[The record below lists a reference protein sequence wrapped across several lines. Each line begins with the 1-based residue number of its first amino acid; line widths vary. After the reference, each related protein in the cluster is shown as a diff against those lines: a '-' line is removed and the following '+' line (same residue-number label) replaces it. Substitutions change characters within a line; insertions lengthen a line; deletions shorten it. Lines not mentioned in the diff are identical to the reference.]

1 LMNSNHRI
9 LLYGIYGFLLGLVFP
24 IIATVLR
31 FHELG
36 TQFSAKMLAAVHLS
50 EPLML
55 IIDLAPVILG
65 VSFSLIGIQAARH
78 YQTSQELEDHISRE
92 KDKTEY
98 EQYFLEALINSSSF
112 AIVRLDTSHH
122 IITCNQQFEEL
133 FGYSCDEIIGKQL
146 DDMIA
151 TEDLLAEASNVSA
164 SVSRGNLV
172 RLVSKRKRKDG
183 SLVDVEI
190 VGIPVS
196 VGGEKIGIIG
206 LYNDI
211 SAQLEAQQAI
221 NESESR
227 FRSLF
232 QDSPISLWEEDFSGV
247 REILQAIGNQQE
259 IIKQLETDISLVQEC
274 LQAVKV
280 LDVNQATLDL
290 YNARSK
296 SELLAGLSNILVD
309 DSLKEFRNELIALVN
324 GKEFFECEILQKK
337 VTGELIHG
345 WLRFSLPREYKENWK
360 RVFISIMDIT
370 DRKLTEQKMRY
381 LSFHDQLTGLYN
393 RAYFE
398 EELRRLEHG
407 RQYPIS
413 IIACDLDGLKQ
424 INDNLGHSTGD
435 KAIQAA
441 AKILGG
447 DTFRNEDVVARTG
460 GDEFVI
466 ILPAVDLNEN
476 PSVLERIESRI
487 TAHNASKNEDGLYRP
502 ISLSFGYAVAYQG
515 SSLEQTVNQA
525 DRAMYDQ
532 KSSKYPPRQRIP

>member
-1 LMNSNHRI
+1 MNSNRRI
-9 LLYGIYGFLLGLVFP
+9 LLYGLYGLLLGLVFP
-24 IIATVLR
+24 IIATFLR
-31 FHELG
+31 FYELG
-36 TQFSAKMLAAVHLS
+36 AQLSAKMLFAIHLS

-55 IIDLAPVILG
+55 IIDISPVVLAA
-65 VSFSLIGIQAARH
+65 SFSLVGIQSSRFF
-78 YQTSQELEDHISRE
+78 QTSLELEDHISRE
-92 KDKTEY
+92 KDKTDY

-112 AIVRLDTSHH
+112 AIVRLDTNHH

-133 FGYSCDEIIGKQL
+133 FGYSCDEIVGKHL

-151 TEDLLAEASNVSA
+151 TDELLAEASNVSA
-164 SVSRGNLV
+164 SVSRGSLV
-172 RLVSKRKRKDG
+172 KLTSKRKRKDG

-190 VGIPVS
+190 MGIPVS

-247 REILQAIGNQQE
+247 KEILESIGNQQE
-259 IIKQLETDISLVQEC
+259 IITQLKTDISLVQEC
-274 LQAVKV
+274 LQEVEI

-290 YNARSK
+290 YNASSK
-296 SELLAGLSNILVD
+296 SELLSGLSNILVD
-309 DSLKEFRNELIALVN
+309 DSINEFRNELIALVE

-337 VTGELIHG
+337 ISGELIYG
-345 WLRFSLPREYKENWK
+345 WLRFSLPNEYKETWK

-398 EELRRLEHG
+398 EELRRLDDG

-413 IIACDLDGLKQ
+413 IIACDLDRLKQ
-424 INDNLGHSTGD
+424 INDNFGHSAGD

-447 DTFRNEDVVARTG
+447 DTFRSEDVVARTG

-466 ILPAVDLNEN
+466 ILPAVDLNER
-476 PSVLERIESRI
+476 PAVLERIESRI
-487 TAHNASKNEDGLYRP
+487 TAHNASNNDDGLYRP

-515 SSLEQTVNQA
+515 NSLEQTVKQA
-525 DRAMYDQ
+525 DRAMYVQ
-532 KSSKYPPRQRIP
+532 KSSKYPPRQKIP

>member
-1 LMNSNHRI
+1 MNSNRRI
-9 LLYGIYGFLLGLVFP
+9 FLYGIYGFLLGLVFP
-24 IIATVLR
+24 IIATFLR
-31 FHELG
+31 FYELG
-36 TQFSAKMLAAVHLS
+36 AQLSAKMLFAIHLS

-151 TEDLLAEASNVSA
+151 TKDLLAEASNVSA

-211 SAQLEAQQAI
+211 SSQLEAQQAI

-227 FRSLF
+227 FKSLF
-232 QDSPISLWEEDFSGV
+232 QDSPISLWEENFSGV
-247 REILQAIGNQQE
+247 KEILEAVGNQQE
-259 IIKQLETDISLVQEC
+259 IIRQLETDISLVQDC
-274 LQAVKV
+274 LQAVEV

-296 SELLAGLSNILVD
+296 GELLAGLSNILVD
-309 DSLKEFRNELIALVN
+309 DSLNEFRNELIALVN
-324 GKEFFECEILQKK
+324 EKEFFECEILQKK
-337 VTGELIHG
+337 ISGELIHG
-345 WLRFSLPREYKENWK
+345 WLRLSLPKEYKKNWK

-398 EELRRLEHG
+398 EELSRLNTS

-424 INDNLGHSTGD
+424 INDNLGHSEGD
-435 KAIQAA
+435 KAIKAV

-466 ILPAVDLNEN
+466 ILPSVDLNDN
-476 PSVLERIESRI
+476 PLVLERIENGI
-487 TAHNASKNEDGLYRP
+487 ETHNASNNDDGLYRP
-502 ISLSFGYAVAYQG
+502 ISLSYGYAVANQDQ
-515 SSLEQTVNQA
+515 SLEKTLIQA
-525 DRAMYDQ
+525 DRAMYVH
-532 KSSKYPPRQRIP
+532 KSSKYPPKTKEP

>member
-1 LMNSNHRI
+1 MNSNRRI
-9 LLYGIYGFLLGLVFP
+9 FLYGIYGFLLGLVFP
-24 IIATVLR
+24 IIATFLR
-31 FHELG
+31 FYELG
-36 TQFSAKMLAAVHLS
+36 AQLSAKMLFAIHLS

-151 TEDLLAEASNVSA
+151 TKNLLAEASNVSA

-211 SAQLEAQQAI
+211 SSQLEAQQAI

-227 FRSLF
+227 FKSLF
-232 QDSPISLWEEDFSGV
+232 QDSPISLWEENFSGV
-247 REILQAIGNQQE
+247 KEILEAVGNQQE
-259 IIKQLETDISLVQEC
+259 IIRQLETDISLVQDC
-274 LQAVKV
+274 LQAVEV

-296 SELLAGLSNILVD
+296 GELLAGLSNILVD
-309 DSLKEFRNELIALVN
+309 DSLNEFRNELIALVN
-324 GKEFFECEILQKK
+324 EKEFFECEILQKK
-337 VTGELIHG
+337 ISGELIHG
-345 WLRFSLPREYKENWK
+345 WLRLSLPKEYKKNWK

-398 EELRRLEHG
+398 EELSRLNTS

-424 INDNLGHSTGD
+424 INDNLGHSEGD
-435 KAIQAA
+435 KAIKAV

-466 ILPAVDLNEN
+466 ILPSVDLNDN
-476 PSVLERIESRI
+476 PLVLERIENGI
-487 TAHNASKNEDGLYRP
+487 ETHNASNNDDGLYRP
-502 ISLSFGYAVAYQG
+502 ISLSYGYAVANQDQ
-515 SSLEQTVNQA
+515 SLEKTLIQA
-525 DRAMYDQ
+525 DRAMYVH
-532 KSSKYPPRQRIP
+532 KSSKYPPKTKEP